1 MGLIVLAAQ
10 FLDGPP
16 PKQSQS
22 TWLESVHT
30 SGYPTGNPPTGKMS
44 RPYTKKK
51 GEKGFIEGC
60 LFALCCCWLCESC
73 F

>member
-1 MGLIVLAAQ
+1 MPQ
-10 FLDGPP
+10 TEKQENQPP
-16 PKQSQS
+16 P
-22 TWLESVHT
+22 
-30 SGYPTGNPPTGKMS
+30 GYPTGNSPTGKMS
-44 RPYTKKK
+44 RPYTRKK